1 MSKMSRRNLIKEI
14 KRLRSL
20 PFSPSPKTVT
30 LQTVIV
36 EEPKHAW
43 QYSDWPVPVPDSKI
57 ICQVFKLIEVQR
69 VDEAMLAIQHSGYN
83 LQLYLNP
90 QLVVK
95 ADHKILESL
104 ARHLASNFLKQYQES
119 ERNKQPLPNR

>member
-20 PFSPSPKTVT
+20 PFSPTPKTIT
-30 LQTVIV
+30 LQSIIV
-36 EEPKHAW
+36 EEPKCSWEHPH
-43 QYSDWPVPVPDSKI
+43 WPVPIPEPQTI
-57 ICQVFKLIEVQR
+57 YQVFKLIEVQR

-90 QLVVK
+90 LLAMQ
-95 ADHKILESL
+95 ADHKVLESL
-104 ARHLASNFLKQYQES
+104 ARRLASDFLKRYQEA
-119 ERNKQPLPNR
+119 ELNKQPLPNR